1 MWYALSIS
9 NNSCI
14 IHIVSCLYFITKQ
27 YTLLRNKSKT
37 SLQITLPK
45 YCTECFVFCETY
57 SVWCPGAG
65 TEAGPQ
71 SDIARIQL
79 PYYSEVRHITELPT
93 LSERHR
99 KRCLNFASG
108 LAKSNDFG
116 KWFKPSRKRKCHL
129 LNLRNNNNLSTMPT
143 KSGRFSSSIITFFY

>member
-27 YTLLRNKSKT
+27 CALSRNKSKT
-37 SLQITLPK
+37 SFQITSPK
-45 YCTECFVFCETY
+45 YCTECFVFCVTY

-99 KRCLNFASG
+99 KRCLNFTVGLPKALILANGYHHASVI
-108 LAKSNDFG
+108 
-116 KWFKPSRKRKCHL
+116 
-129 LNLRNNNNLSTMPT
+129 STT
-143 KSGRFSSSIITFFY
+143 SVIITICPLCLPSLIVSALV